1 MAVNR
6 YFDRTLMPYNPI
18 ERPMPFDQLMQ
29 AGLMKQQALD
39 RTNAAISEFQEQK
52 MLTGGARTND
62 AAQQLNQEYGGKA
75 SALTN
80 RIMTGE
86 ITPDQASYELRNIN
100 KAYNTDAAVKQ
111 VLMDQSLMN
120 VSNQQTSQ
128 VRRSKIR

>member
-75 SALTN
+75 SALT
-80 RIMTGE
+80 
-86 ITPDQASYELRNIN
+86 SYVISIRLTIQMLQLSRFLWI
-100 KAYNTDAAVKQ
+100 K
-111 VLMDQSLMN
+111 VL
-120 VSNQQTSQ
+120 
-128 VRRSKIR
+128 